1 MHSSD
6 VSISNSIMWGN
17 LGMLFYTTFESGVTS
32 LEISFTNI
40 EDGIETIE
48 EMSSILL
55 NTSGNNYQIEPQFCD
70 ENQSNYNLQ
79 ETSECMTLSEFGSI
93 IGSNMM
99 ICVMF

>member
-1 MHSSD
+1 
-6 VSISNSIMWGN
+6 
-17 LGMLFYTTFESGVTS
+17 
-32 LEISFTNI
+32 
-40 EDGIETIE
+40 
-48 EMSSILL
+48 MSSILL

-99 ICVMF
+99 TCNDVLTNDKSIVLNKFNLFQNFPNPFNPSTNIAFLLKMAIYTSYLSSD